1 MKTQVKVWLTN
12 AESSTTQH
20 EVHGQLVVC
29 HIPARTELVGITD
42 ADPEAILA
50 LLDLDESHAAAV
62 QQALACPGSEVYL
75 YEDYCGDVSV
85 DVYLIIEEHKTL
97 AI

>member
-12 AESSTTQH
+12 AESSRTWH
-20 EVHGQLVVC
+20 EMHGQIVEC
-29 HIPARTELVGITD
+29 YIPARTELVGVTD

-50 LLDLDESHAAAV
+50 LLDLDESHAHAV
-62 QQALACPGSEVYL
+62 QQALACPGGEVWL

-85 DVYLIIEEHKTL
+85 DVYLILEEHKTL